1 MDTCD
6 GCAYYGRMK
15 HRKLNTNSRSSLPAS
30 PVMLGQYGFS
40 LIEVLV
46 SIVVLSFGLLG
57 AVGLQSFAIKSNRE
71 GRLQSAGSTLAREYA
86 EMVRGN
92 KQVGIQEDKTNNP
105 YLLNDTIIKT
115 ADDIPAGWAYCL
127 TAGCD
132 SASLTAAQSQ
142 KKVAESEVVEW
153 LARVQDELP
162 SAWVRVCFDDAP
174 FDSSGLPQWD
184 CTAPASGAGKT
195 SIIVIKIG
203 WTQSAIDRAQTGDAA
218 LIKADVRPTLVFPVT
233 GGNDLG
239 TTP

>member
-1 MDTCD
+1 
-6 GCAYYGRMK
+6 
-15 HRKLNTNSRSSLPAS
+15 
-30 PVMLGQYGFS
+30 MLGQYGFS

-92 KQVGIQEDKTNNP
+92 KQIGIQGDKNKNP
-105 YLLNDTIIKT
+105 YLLNDTIIK
-115 ADDIPAGWAYCL
+115 AAADIPADWVYCL
-127 TAGCD
+127 TTGCD
-132 SASLTAAQSQ
+132 LASLSAAQVQ
-142 KKVAESEVVEW
+142 TKVAESEVVEW

-184 CTAPASGAGKT
+184 CTAPTGGASQT